1 MYRGAAEVWALLLPF
16 PQWRGRDGRLRPRQ
30 RFLVHPAPVHGH
42 VACGE
47 PGVAL
52 RGLGGAGEIVV
63 KVHEV
68 NVLPLSPTKKL
79 AKWKLN

>member
-1 MYRGAAEVWALLLPF
+1 
-16 PQWRGRDGRLRPRQ
+16 
-30 RFLVHPAPVHGH
+30 
-42 VACGE
+42 
-47 PGVAL
+47 L